1 ALLPMNTSLIIRLC
15 IIGLVIL
22 LLMIAW
28 DQLKNANPGMLFI
41 GFIALGTVAGILGVK
56 FLIPWIGDAVGTFFY
71 SSGEE
76 VQMEGSMKAVA
87 KVAQGDYE
95 GAIEEYEEMVRNEPD
110 KPFPIA
116 EMGKIYA
123 EKLKDPQKA
132 LAVIQKHLNSREWPG
147 DDAAFLMFRMVDIQ
161 LDSLGDFEAA
171 RDRLQQI
178 IGAFPNTRHSA
189 NAHHRMNEVEQQ
201 QFKMAME
208 QRLKSGGT
216 EA

>member
-1 ALLPMNTSLIIRLC
+1 MNTSLIIRLC
-15 IIGLVIL
+15 IIGLAIL

-28 DQLKNANPGMLFI
+28 EQLKNANPGMLFI
-41 GFIALGTVAGILGVK
+41 GFIALGTVAGVLGVK
-56 FLIPWIGDAVGTFFY
+56 YLIPWIGDAVGTFFY

-76 VQMEGSMKAVA
+76 VQMDGSMKAVA

-95 GAIEEYEEMVRNEPD
+95 GAIEEYEEMLRNEPE

-132 LAVIQKHLNSREWPG
+132 LAVIQKHLNSREWSE

-161 LDSLGDFEAA
+161 VDPLGDFEGA

-201 QFKMAME
+201 QFKLAMD

-216 EA
+216 GA

>member
-1 ALLPMNTSLIIRLC
+1 MNTSLIIRLC

-28 DQLKNANPGMLFI
+28 EQLKDANPGMLFV
-41 GFIALGTVAGILGVK
+41 GFIALGTVAGVLGVK
-56 FLIPWIGDAVGTFFY
+56 YLIPWIGDAVGTFFY

-76 VQMEGSMKAVA
+76 VQMDGSMKAVA
-87 KVAQGDYE
+87 KVAQGEYE
-95 GAIEEYEEMVRNEPD
+95 GAIEEYEEMLRNDPE

-132 LAVIQKHLNSREWPG
+132 LAVIQKHLNSREWPE

-161 LDSLGDFEAA
+161 VDPLGDFEGA
-171 RDRLQQI
+171 RDRLRQI

-201 QFKMAME
+201 QFKLAMD
-208 QRLKSGGT
+208 QRLKSGG
-216 EA
+216 AGA

>member
-1 ALLPMNTSLIIRLC
+1 MNTSLIIRLC